1 MRSVHRTL
9 LALALTSQGLM
20 AAYAQQST
28 LVRDGV
34 ALSDPQ
40 AAAELLPYLSLP
52 SVQFADWLADG
63 SMLVA
68 TRADEDRA
76 QIGHLVPVGPP
87 GAAASLEPPTSPPV
101 TAQPAHPIE
110 PVSSASVGVAAAA
123 ARPYTSDAFVYV
135 TAADDGSPAASAA
148 DPGASAP
155 TAASARLYLQTLGAG
170 ARLLA
175 TTRSDVGAP
184 AWAHDGKR
192 IAYMGA
198 GDSGV
203 YVLDTA
209 TSGAEPQLVT
219 ATAGAQW
226 RVLGWSIDD
235 ATLLLGRPVAEPM
248 SATGA
253 AAASADGSAADA
265 ASPSKPADA
274 PGAADSADPVVAT
287 GPSVAAPWL
296 DGELGLYL
304 ADVHSG
310 AVVAVPPPG
319 ARRAAQALA
328 ARLAPNSAQS
338 LRDQPLP
345 ALAVMARFASD
356 GHAILLLTRAV
367 CDRGHDASL
376 TREFLHLCST
386 DPTAGEW
393 RQLSAPATNDVE
405 LFDESPDG
413 SYLAYTLNDAGASRL
428 MLTDQHL
435 KLDSAV
441 TSLPPGVIS
450 TLRFDPFGKHLAIT
464 FESARTAPG
473 IYVLDLGTHALARW
487 TEDDTHRPEAATFV
501 APQRV
506 QFPTWDDID
515 GQPRQ
520 LSAWLYRPSGLPPGE
535 AGARPVVIWLCSGGG
550 QQCRPGYSP
559 FVQYLLQQHYAVLA
573 PNVRGSSGFGASFEA
588 AGAGSLRDDAV
599 RDVGSLLVWI
609 GLQPGLN
616 SSRVALLG
624 EGYGSYLALA
634 SLAEF
639 GDRLQGAVAAFPR
652 RFWPLQNAL
661 AIRRPV
667 LLVQGLADRNVPGY
681 QAAQLREGLRAR
693 GVVVQY
699 LAAADEAG
707 RFVRRSN
714 REAYDEAAASFL
726 ARLLR

>member
-1 MRSVHRTL
+1 MPSVHRTL

-20 AAYAQQST
+20 AAYAQQPT

-40 AAAELLPYLSLP
+40 IAAELLPYLSSP

-63 SMLVA
+63 SMLV
-68 TRADEDRA
+68 TTHADGDRA
-76 QIGHLVPVGPP
+76 QVGHLVPVGPP
-87 GAAASLEPPTSPPV
+87 SAPASLEPPTSPSV

-110 PVSSASVGVAAAA
+110 QVSFAPVGVAAAA
-123 ARPYTSDAFVYV
+123 ARPYTSDAFAYV
-135 TAADDGSPAASAA
+135 TSAADAGTDTSASATGPSASAA
-148 DPGASAP
+148 
-155 TAASARLYLQTLGAG
+155 TAASARLYLQTLGAQ

-175 TTRSDVGAP
+175 TTRLDVGAP

-209 TSGAEPQLVT
+209 TSGAGPQLVT

-235 ATLLLGRPVAEPM
+235 AVLLLGRA
-248 SATGA
+248 
-253 AAASADGSAADA
+253 
-265 ASPSKPADA
+265 PS
-274 PGAADSADPVVAT
+274 DPLTVT
-287 GPSVAAPWL
+287 PSVAGSTVGPAADPEDPVQPLTAIGTSPVAPFV
-296 DGELGLYL
+296 DAEVGLYL

-310 AVVAVPPPG
+310 AVVPVPAPG
-319 ARRAAQALA
+319 ARRAAQSLA
-328 ARLAPNSAQS
+328 ARLALNSGQS
-338 LRDQPLP
+338 TRDQPLP
-345 ALAVMARFASD
+345 AMAITARFASD
-356 GHAILLLTRAV
+356 GHAILLLTRAL
-367 CDRGHDASL
+367 CDRGHDASV
-376 TREFLHLCST
+376 THEFLHVCYT

-393 RQLSAPATNDVE
+393 RQLSAPIANDVE

-413 SYLAYTLNDAGASRL
+413 RYLAYALNDAGASRL

-450 TLRFDPFGKHLAIT
+450 TLKFDPLGKHLAVT

-473 IYVLDLGTHALARW
+473 VYVLDLSTHALARW
-487 TEDDTHRPEAATFV
+487 TDEAASRPEAAAFV

-506 QFPTWDDID
+506 QFPTWDEID
-515 GQPRQ
+515 GEPRE
-520 LSAWLYRPSGLPPGE
+520 LSAWLYRPSALAPGA
-535 AGARPVVIWLCSGGG
+535 AGARPVVLWLCGGGG
-550 QQCRPGYSP
+550 QQCRPGYNP

-588 AGAGSLRDDAV
+588 AGAGTLRDDAV

-609 GLQPGLN
+609 GLQPGLDA
-616 SSRVALLG
+616 SRVALLG

-639 GDRLQGAVAAFPR
+639 GDRLLGAVAAFPR

-667 LLVQGLADRNVPGY
+667 LLVQGLADPDVPGY
-681 QAAQLREGLRAR
+681 QAAQLREGLRAS
-693 GVVVQY
+693 GVAVQY
-699 LAAADEAG
+699 LAAGDEAG
-707 RFVRRSN
+707 RFTRRSN

-726 ARLLR
+726 ARLLH